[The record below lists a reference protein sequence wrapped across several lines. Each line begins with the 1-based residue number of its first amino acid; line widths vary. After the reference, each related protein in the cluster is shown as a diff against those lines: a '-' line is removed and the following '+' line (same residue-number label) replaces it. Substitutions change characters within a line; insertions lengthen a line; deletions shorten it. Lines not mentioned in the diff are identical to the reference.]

1 MREPLAGRVLHSRA
15 RQRIGKLEASE
26 VFSTSQGIGD
36 RIMISTDGPRIDA
49 EIPSV
54 VRHRL
59 LYARGSE
66 REHPPNVFR
75 RNEVPSRTQN
85 VRPQDLSLVDLPIDV
100 SFSLDARPHPQRP
113 FRARVV
119 LSLDGPERSDDVVR
133 RRWAPNSEKLTR
145 KPSAN
150 DLAVAAFAVT
160 ALR

>member
-26 VFSTSQGIGD
+26 VLSTSQGIGD

-66 REHPPNVFR
+66 REHPADIGGSDEMPGGTHHMR
-75 RNEVPSRTQN
+75 A
-85 VRPQDLSLVDLPIDV
+85 QDG
-100 SFSLDARPHPQRP
+100 A
-113 FRARVV
+113 
-119 LSLDGPERSDDVVR
+119 
-133 RRWAPNSEKLTR
+133 
-145 KPSAN
+145 
-150 DLAVAAFAVT
+150 
-160 ALR
+160 